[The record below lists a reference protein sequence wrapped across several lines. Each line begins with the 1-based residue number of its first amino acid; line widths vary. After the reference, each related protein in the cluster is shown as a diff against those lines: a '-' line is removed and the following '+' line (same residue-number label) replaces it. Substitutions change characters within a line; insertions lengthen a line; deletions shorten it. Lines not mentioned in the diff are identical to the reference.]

1 MSYKTILVNVDVEG
15 STVPVVKAAIELA
28 QRFGAKLIG
37 FCAASVSTPATGP
50 EGAALAAEM
59 WQQARDDERRFKDLR
74 REFEAQVGGV
84 VEAEWRDA
92 AENPTFALTRLSR
105 MADLIVTEA
114 SHGAATRDSARRSDP
129 GSLVLQT
136 GRPLFVVGTE
146 QYPLGRKILVAW
158 KDTREARRAIRDAI
172 PFLQRAAEVTVAT
185 IAPSVDQQVRDGVAD
200 VLAFLIRHEIYARS
214 AHIESSRERDCLIEL
229 TNTYD
234 ADLVVSGAFGHSRVR
249 EWVFGGMT
257 RSLLDETRIHR
268 FMSH

>member
-114 SHGAATRDSARRSDP
+114 SHGAATRVLSAPIRSRKPRSPDRASSLRRGNGAISTGKENPRCLERYQGGAPRDPRCDPVPSARRRSHRRNNR
-129 GSLVLQT
+129 SL
-136 GRPLFVVGTE
+136 R
-146 QYPLGRKILVAW
+146 
-158 KDTREARRAIRDAI
+158 
-172 PFLQRAAEVTVAT
+172 
-185 IAPSVDQQVRDGVAD
+185 
-200 VLAFLIRHEIYARS
+200 RS
-214 AHIESSRERDCLIEL
+214 AS
-229 TNTYD
+229 
-234 ADLVVSGAFGHSRVR
+234 A
-249 EWVFGGMT
+249 
-257 RSLLDETRIHR
+257 
-268 FMSH
+268 